1 VGIIIRHGPHQGAQQ
16 STTTG
21 TAEFRTSFAKLASV
35 TVIGE
40 AASVTGNGVEHLPQM
55 GLRASARSSTRFFA
69 PHRGHVTIIFCHL
82 TKQTI
87 EFLLEKVNDQLERR
101 QWRKLQPRQI

>member
-40 AASVTGNGVEHLPQM
+40 AESVTGKGVEHLPQI
-55 GLRASARSSTRFFA
+55 GLCDCALSSTLFFA
-69 PHRGHVTIIFCHL
+69 PHFGHATIISVTSSWPL
-82 TKQTI
+82 Y
-87 EFLLEKVNDQLERR
+87 
-101 QWRKLQPRQI
+101 